1 MKYAIF
7 AHGGKQY
14 LAEEGGKIEVD
25 RLSLEVG
32 KPIEFQEILLVSDG
46 KQIEVGSPYVSGAK
60 VKGTVVE
67 HPNGKKIIV
76 FKHHPKHRYRRTQ
89 GQRRRLTRI
98 SIEAV
103 GILGPDSEAP
113 TPPRKPAAKPPAK
126 TPAKTPGKTPG
137 KTPAKRATVK
147 RSAPKPSGQ
156 TRKTPAKSK
165 SPRAK
170 KKQG

>member
-32 KPIEFQEILLVSDG
+32 KPVEFQEILLVSDG

-67 HPNGKKIIV
+67 HPNGKKIVV
-76 FKHHPKHRYRRTQ
+76 FKHHPKHRYRRTA

-103 GILGPDSEAP
+103 GILGPEPQAP
-113 TPPRKPAAKPPAK
+113 APARKPAAKPRAK
-126 TPAKTPGKTPG
+126 TPAKTPGQ
-137 KTPAKRATVK
+137 TPAKRAAVK
-147 RSAPKPSGQ
+147 RSAPKPSEQ
-156 TRKTPAKSK
+156 SRKTPAKSK

>member
-32 KPIEFQEILLVSDG
+32 KPVEFQEILLVSDG

-76 FKHHPKHRYRRTQ
+76 FKHHPKHRYRRTA

-98 SIEAV
+98 AIEAV
-103 GILGPDSEAP
+103 GILGPDPQAP
-113 TPPRKPAAKPPAK
+113 APPRKPAAKPPAK
-126 TPAKTPGKTPG
+126 SPGKNRAKTLA
-137 KTPAKRATVK
+137 KTPAKRAAVK
-147 RSAPKPSGQ
+147 RSAPKASGQ
-156 TRKTPAKSK
+156 PRKTPAKSK

>member
-32 KPIEFQEILLVSDG
+32 KPVEFQEILLVSDG

-103 GILGPDSEAP
+103 GILGPDQQAP
-113 TPPRKPAAKPPAK
+113 APAQKSAPKPPPKRPAK
-126 TPAKTPGKTPG
+126 TTAKTPT
-137 KTPAKRATVK
+137 KRAAVK
-147 RSAPKPSGQ
+147 RTAPKPSGKP
-156 TRKTPAKSK
+156 RKTAGKSP

-170 KKQG
+170 KKKG

>member
-25 RLSLEVG
+25 RLPLEVG
-32 KPIEFQEILLVSDG
+32 KPVEFQEILLVSDG
-46 KQIEVGSPYVSGAK
+46 KQIEVGSPYVTGAK

-103 GILGPDSEAP
+103 GVIGPDQQALDPAP
-113 TPPRKPAAKPPAK
+113 KPAAKPAAKPPSK
-126 TPAKTPGKTPG
+126 P
-137 KTPAKRATVK
+137 PAKRAAVK
-147 RSAPKPSGQ
+147 RSAPKPAGK
-156 TRKTPAKSK
+156 TRKTAGKSA

-170 KKQG
+170 KKKG

>member
-25 RLSLEVG
+25 RLPLEVG
-32 KPIEFQEILLVSDG
+32 KPVEFQEILLVSDG
-46 KQIEVGSPYVSGAK
+46 KLIEGGSPFVTGAK

-103 GILGPDSEAP
+103 GIIGPAP
-113 TPPRKPAAKPPAK
+113 QAPAPAQKSAPKPPPKRPAK
-126 TPAKTPGKTPG
+126 TPV
-137 KTPAKRATVK
+137 KTPAKRAAVK
-147 RSAPKPSGQ
+147 RS
-156 TRKTPAKSK
+156 
-165 SPRAK
+165 SP
-170 KKQG
+170 